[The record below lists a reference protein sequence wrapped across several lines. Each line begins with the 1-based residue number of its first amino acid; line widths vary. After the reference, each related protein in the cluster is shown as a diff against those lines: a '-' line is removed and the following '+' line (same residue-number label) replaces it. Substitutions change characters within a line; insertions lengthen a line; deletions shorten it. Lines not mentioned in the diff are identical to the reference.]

1 VVELHAGS
9 WKLEAGSWELGAD
22 GTRPTNHAIGTNG
35 FAPPLVTL
43 VSRSSTTFATVG
55 PYQLLKEFI

>member
-1 VVELHAGS
+1 LSFTREARS
-9 WKLEAGSWELGAD
+9 WKLGAD
-22 GTRPTNHAIGTNG
+22 ETRPTNHAIGTNG